1 MSSVKVMLVVS
12 LFTPAVMPNSGL
24 LKVECL
30 PAVGIL
36 AQTTVIRCVF
46 KNVKDIHILGVYLT
60 KTGQNEPFFSQ
71 VGSES
76 SGDPRFSLENL
87 AVGPSLQISDTMFS
101 DEGKYQYRVVTDS
114 GFEEIQLSISVRAKY
129 KDPVTSTWPKNV
141 TDGGPASLYC
151 NATDGYPEGF
161 IHWFDRSGTNWTI
174 NSELTKIPAG
184 VKSVALSSK
193 LTFKSINLGLAPFR
207 CIVFNS
213 KYVKDGENTL
223 EITSAISDVNKDS
236 SRSNATNIVAGV
248 MVIGSLIVGLLF
260 ALLCFRKRNA
270 RHKDTF
276 NNHFKDG
283 RRPSAHPILSYET
296 GRADEDDV
304 ENGDSSPEKL
314 Q

>member
-12 LFTPAVMPNSGL
+12 LFILAVKPNSGL

-46 KNVKDIHILGVYLT
+46 KNKDIHILGVYLT
-60 KTGQNEPFFSQ
+60 KTGQNKPFFSQ

-101 DEGKYQYRVVTDS
+101 DEGKYEYRVVTDS
-114 GFEEIQLSISVRAKY
+114 GFKEIQLSISVRAKY

-174 NSELTKIPAG
+174 NSELTKVPKNISG

-213 KYVKDGENTL
+213 KYVQDGENTL
-223 EITSAISDVNKDS
+223 KITSAISDVNKDS

-260 ALLCFRKRNA
+260 ALLCFKKRNA
-270 RHKDTF
+270 HR
-276 NNHFKDG
+276 
-283 RRPSAHPILSYET
+283 YET

>member
-1 MSSVKVMLVVS
+1 MSSVKVMLVVY
-12 LFTPAVMPNSGL
+12 LFIPAVRPNSGL

-46 KNVKDIHILGVYLT
+46 KNVKDIDLLGVYLT
-60 KTGQNEPFFSQ
+60 KTGQNKPIFSQ
-71 VGSES
+71 DGSKS

-114 GFEEIQLSISVRAKY
+114 GVEEIQLSISVRAKY

-213 KYVKDGENTL
+213 KYVQDGENTL
-223 EITSAISDVNKDS
+223 EIISARSDVNKDS

-260 ALLCFRKRNA
+260 SLLCFRKRNA
-270 RHKDTF
+270 HHKDTF
-276 NNHFKDG
+276 NNHSKDG
-283 RRPSAHPILSYET
+283 RRTSAHPILSYET
-296 GRADEDDV
+296 GRGDEDDV
-304 ENGDSSPEKL
+304 ENGDSR
-314 Q
+314 

>member
-12 LFTPAVMPNSGL
+12 LFILAVKPNSGL

-46 KNVKDIHILGVYLT
+46 KNKDIHILGVYLT
-60 KTGQNEPFFSQ
+60 KTGQNKPFFSQ

-101 DEGKYQYRVVTDS
+101 DEGKYEYRVVTDS
-114 GFEEIQLSISVRAKY
+114 GFKEIQLSISVRAKY

-174 NSELTKIPAG
+174 NSELTKVPKNISG

-213 KYVKDGENTL
+213 KYVQDGENTL
-223 EITSAISDVNKDS
+223 KITSAISDVNKDS

-260 ALLCFRKRNA
+260 ALLCFKKRNA
-270 RHKDTF
+270 H
-276 NNHFKDG
+276 HG